1 MFMAQFS
8 SWVFRVFMTTVKNK
22 NEKKKKGWLRH
33 VPRFAC
39 SALVG
44 RGHKLSA

>member
-8 SWVFRVFMTTVKNK
+8 SWVFRAFMTTVKNK
-22 NEKKKKGWLRH
+22 NEKKIEWLRH

-39 SALVG
+39 PALVG
-44 RGHKLSA
+44 RGHKLLA

>member
-22 NEKKKKGWLRH
+22 NEKKRMAEACAPVCLFGPGWSW
-33 VPRFAC
+33 P
-39 SALVG
+39 
-44 RGHKLSA
+44 

>member
-22 NEKKKKGWLRH
+22 NEKKIEWLRH
-33 VPRFAC
+33 VLRFAC